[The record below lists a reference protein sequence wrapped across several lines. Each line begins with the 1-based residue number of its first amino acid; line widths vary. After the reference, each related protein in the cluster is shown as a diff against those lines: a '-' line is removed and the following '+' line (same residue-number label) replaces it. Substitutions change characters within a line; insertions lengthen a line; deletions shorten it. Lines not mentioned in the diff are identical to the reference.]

1 MLQVMGDAFFPS
13 VTNLGIGNTG
23 EAAEETEAPQIRKPR
38 HNKVILKATLI
49 ISICRKQVNNN
60 NWSYGNRLNISRQTG
75 LINYGN
81 RLQSLFNTKIGT
93 NFVNVHESIKNI

>member
-1 MLQVMGDAFFPS
+1 MFQEMGDTFFPS

-23 EAAEETEAPQIRKPR
+23 VAAEETEAPQIRKPR

-49 ISICRKQVNNN
+49 SICRKQVNNN
-60 NWSYGNRLNISRQTG
+60 NWSNGNRLNISRQTG

-93 NFVNVHESIKNI
+93 KSR